1 MATIITKYNKNRGDL
16 YSANAD
22 ILECHSIERAF
33 LSKRFKKVVSKRG
46 FKQRE
51 VCYNYVIM
59 ILISESEG

>member
-1 MATIITKYNKNRGDL
+1 MAATITKYNKTRGDL

-22 ILECHSIERAF
+22 ILEAF

-51 VCYNYVIM
+51 VCYNYIIM